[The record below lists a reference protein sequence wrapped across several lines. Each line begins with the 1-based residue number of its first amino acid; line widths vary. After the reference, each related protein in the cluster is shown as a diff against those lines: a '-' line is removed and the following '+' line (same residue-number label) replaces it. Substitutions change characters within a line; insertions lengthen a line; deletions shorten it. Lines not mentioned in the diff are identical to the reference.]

1 MTLQHFLT
9 LTAGVP
15 ERDLRRAIAG
25 ALLSEAPHG
34 REAYQ
39 RFYDRVV
46 ADLGLTPEADANG
59 TVAESQLATCC

>member
-15 ERDLRRAIAG
+15 ERDLRRALVG
-25 ALLSEAPHG
+25 ALSGEAARG

-46 ADLGLTPEADANG
+46 ADLGLTTETDAND
-59 TVAESQLATCC
+59 TVAETQLGACG